1 MAIARSAWRCL
12 VDGCEWNR
20 WPLHGVGSGVRK
32 RRLWRGTA
40 GGVPAAGRYLS
51 LVAIGVIGAAA
62 SASCDA
68 DDSSSATSMSDSSA
82 ASVDP
87 TTTLTPASSR
97 GASIPPGEGAPS
109 PRSTAPTPIRVE
121 GRGHTPVSVGEPIDV
136 ADLSGRIVF
145 DDFENIFTMRP
156 DGTDVV
162 TLTSQAGAEF
172 DGAWSPDGQYV
183 VYRDSRRGINDDDEI
198 YIARADG
205 TGAHNLTSDPA
216 NDWGPDWS
224 SDGEWIVFNSDR
236 DGGAPGGYVVR
247 PDGSDL
253 TRVPIDGWVEY
264 ATFSPDDS
272 RLAFMSHV
280 GSNYDIFV
288 ADVAT
293 GETTRLTD
301 ANGSDGWPSW
311 SPDGTTIAFA
321 TERDDCMR
329 APDDQDCWHDDEPGE
344 HHDIWMMDA
353 DGRNQR
359 RVTPESGQFVTWS
372 PDGHYLLI
380 SGRTLYVVRPDG
392 TGRLEL
398 RADGFLA
405 LGGIPD
411 WTG

>member
-1 MAIARSAWRCL
+1 MR
-12 VDGCEWNR
+12 V
-20 WPLHGVGSGVRK
+20 

-40 GGVPAAGRYLS
+40 GGVGAADRYIC

-62 SASCDA
+62 SASCNTELLVNNVDERLIVGLGR
-68 DDSSSATSMSDSSA
+68 SDP
-82 ASVDP
+82 SVDP
-87 TTTLTPASSR
+87 RFIAWVLD
-97 GASIPPGEGAPS
+97 PPGEGAAS
-109 PRSTAPTPIRVE
+109 PRSTAPTPVRVE

-236 DGGAPGGYVVR
+236 DGCATGGYLVR

-253 TRVPIDGWVEY
+253 TLG
-264 ATFSPDDS
+264 
-272 RLAFMSHV
+272 
-280 GSNYDIFV
+280 
-288 ADVAT
+288 AD
-293 GETTRLTD
+293 
-301 ANGSDGWPSW
+301 
-311 SPDGTTIAFA
+311 
-321 TERDDCMR
+321 
-329 APDDQDCWHDDEPGE
+329 
-344 HHDIWMMDA
+344 
-353 DGRNQR
+353 
-359 RVTPESGQFVTWS
+359 
-372 PDGHYLLI
+372 
-380 SGRTLYVVRPDG
+380 
-392 TGRLEL
+392 
-398 RADGFLA
+398 
-405 LGGIPD
+405 
-411 WTG
+411 